1 MGNRY
6 RQIDIEE
13 RIEIARL
20 QAEGRSIRQIAAI
33 VDRAP
38 STVSRELKRNGSKAG
53 YKPVYAQQQTRARR
67 WSGSRLERDAGLRE
81 RVLLCLSWG
90 WSPEQVSG
98 RLALEGGK
106 RLISHESIYRF
117 IYAQMARTKDYSW
130 RHYLP
135 RGKSKRGWR
144 GRRGGSSATNIAYRR
159 SLDERPQAVAERKS
173 PGHWEADSSVVSEF
187 ASCWCLRRLLR
198 SLSRGLRSRDA
209 GVLLRLPCGSAGLHG
224 MRNFRNFGL

>member
-98 RLALEGGK
+98 RLALEVA
-106 RLISHESIYRF
+106 S
-117 IYAQMARTKDYSW
+117 
-130 RHYLP
+130 
-135 RGKSKRGWR
+135 
-144 GRRGGSSATNIAYRR
+144 GSSRTRASIGSSMLRWRAPKTT
-159 SLDERPQAVAERKS
+159 
-173 PGHWEADSSVVSEF
+173 PGGTICHVGSQSVVGE
-187 ASCWCLRRLLR
+187 
-198 SLSRGLRSRDA
+198 GA
-209 GVLLRLPCGSAGLHG
+209 GVAVLPLTSPTDVRSMSVRRQWQSARVRVIG
-224 MRNFRNFGL
+224 RQT

>member
-98 RLALEGGK
+98 RLALEGGEAAH
-106 RLISHESIYRF
+106 L
-117 IYAQMARTKDYSW
+117 AREHLSVHLCSD
-130 RHYLP
+130 
-135 RGKSKRGWR
+135 
-144 GRRGGSSATNIAYRR
+144 GGAPKTT
-159 SLDERPQAVAERKS
+159 
-173 PGHWEADSSVVSEF
+173 PGGTICHVGSQSVVGE
-187 ASCWCLRRLLR
+187 
-198 SLSRGLRSRDA
+198 GA
-209 GVLLRLPCGSAGLHG
+209 GVAVLPLTSPTDVRSMSVRRQWQSARVRVIG
-224 MRNFRNFGL
+224 RQT

>member
-1 MGNRY
+1 MPLPKLTDEVQHFVKVLQWETDTDRSTLK
-6 RQIDIEE
+6 REF
-13 RIEIARL
+13 EIARL

-98 RLALEGGK
+98 RLALDK

-117 IYAQMARTKDYSW
+117 IYAQMARTKDYS
-130 RHYLP
+130 
-135 RGKSKRGWR
+135 
-144 GRRGGSSATNIAYRR
+144 
-159 SLDERPQAVAERKS
+159 
-173 PGHWEADSSVVSEF
+173 
-187 ASCWCLRRLLR
+187 
-198 SLSRGLRSRDA
+198 
-209 GVLLRLPCGSAGLHG
+209 
-224 MRNFRNFGL
+224 

>member
-67 WSGSRLERDAGLRE
+67 WSGSHGWSEMRGCVSVYSCVLVGAGLLSRCLGGWRWRVASGSSRTRASIGSSMLRWRAPKTTPGGTICHVGSQSVVGE
-81 RVLLCLSWG
+81 GAGVAVLPLTSPTDVRSMSVRRQWQSARVL
-90 WSPEQVSG
+90 VIG
-98 RLALEGGK
+98 R
-106 RLISHESIYRF
+106 
-117 IYAQMARTKDYSW
+117 QT
-130 RHYLP
+130 
-135 RGKSKRGWR
+135 
-144 GRRGGSSATNIAYRR
+144 
-159 SLDERPQAVAERKS
+159 
-173 PGHWEADSSVVSEF
+173 
-187 ASCWCLRRLLR
+187 
-198 SLSRGLRSRDA
+198 
-209 GVLLRLPCGSAGLHG
+209 
-224 MRNFRNFGL
+224 